1 MSAEYLKYIPNLV
14 SNPQINAV
22 LLTVAPAI
30 AYVAAA
36 YGHLYFGQLSLT
48 LSILVSIFFAAVEY
62 IIRVPIVKY
71 SHEIA
76 GFGNVTM
83 QTVWIILTLI
93 LSAVI

>member
-1 MSAEYLKYIPNLV
+1 MSAEYLKYIPVLV
-14 SNPQINAV
+14 NNPQVNAV
-22 LLTVAPAI
+22 LLTIAPAV

-36 YGHLYFGQLSLT
+36 YGHLYFSHLSLT
-48 LSILVSIFFAAVEY
+48 FSILISIFFAAVEY

-76 GFGNVTM
+76 GFGNATM
-83 QTVWIILTLI
+83 QIIWIVLTLI